1 MGREM
6 ERETGG
12 SCRQNGDMKS
22 VADGLYLAGFILI
35 FTGDSMP
42 AIFAGVGCQLAA
54 VITWGSSSIEKR
66 KDTL

>member
-1 MGREM
+1 
-6 ERETGG
+6 
-12 SCRQNGDMKS
+12 MKS